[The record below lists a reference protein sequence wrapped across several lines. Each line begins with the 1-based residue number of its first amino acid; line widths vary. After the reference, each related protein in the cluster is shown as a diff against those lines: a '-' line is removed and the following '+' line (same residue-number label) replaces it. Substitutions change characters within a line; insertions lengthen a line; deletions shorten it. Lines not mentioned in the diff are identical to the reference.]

1 MEIDQQKQ
9 QELIMK
15 FQMFEQQINAI
26 NQQLEAIEGAIVEMS
41 SLNLGLDE
49 LIGKKDNEIMAPI
62 GRGIYVKAKLVS
74 EELLVDIGN
83 KNLIKKSI
91 PQTQELIQ
99 EQIKKLETIR
109 EELNGELEKINQ
121 ELTNT
126 FMTSQDGLQGE
137 PHSHEHK
144 HSPNCKCTKEEC
156 DCGEDCECSHEYC
169 ECEDEVEED

>member
-1 MEIDQQKQ
+1 MENDQ

-41 SLNLGLDE
+41 SLNLGLEE

-62 GRGIYVKAKLVS
+62 GRGIYARAKLIS

-91 PQTQELIQ
+91 PETRELIQ
-99 EQIKKLETIR
+99 EQIKKLEQIR
-109 EELNGELEKINQ
+109 EELNEELEKINQ
-121 ELTNT
+121 ELTST
-126 FMTSQDGLQGE
+126 FMESQGE
-137 PHSHEHK
+137 MHSHK
-144 HSPNCKCTKEEC
+144 HSHDCKCKEGEEC
-156 DCGEDCECSHEYC
+156 DCGDNCTCSKDEDCDCDECL
-169 ECEDEVEED
+169 EED